1 MKSNKIYRVLVLGP
15 TGVGKSQFCNFVQK
29 DINNSINQV
38 DDSIISCTKE
48 PKSNKF
54 ERGGITYEFI
64 DTAGAGDDKEIDEIN
79 FIKLVDYIKSA
90 KQIDYILFLLSF
102 RERLKRDSKEYI
114 RQLGNIFTPTEFYD
128 HVSIIFTNTPDNP
141 SKKETEKVEKNKKDI
156 REFFENTFDVKN
168 SLKSKEIDVY
178 FLDTEI
184 DENTNTFN
192 IKSQKTMDI
201 ILEQLK
207 LYADIYPPINTSD
220 IDESGNNVKLKMEKE
235 QSIIKLIKNE
245 TEKKNLKNEDKK
257 VEKGLINK
265 LDNMKDLGI
274 IKEEAEEK
282 KLSQEITQKEE
293 QQQLITGIK
302 KKNEHFI
309 KRQKIINNKI
319 SEEGIRVEHINIE
332 QSSNSA
338 FIATSIVGGLVTVGG
353 LLLVNVLPFHL

>member
-141 SKKETEKVEKNKKDI
+141 SKKETEKV
-156 REFFENTFDVKN
+156 
-168 SLKSKEIDVY
+168 
-178 FLDTEI
+178 
-184 DENTNTFN
+184 
-192 IKSQKTMDI
+192 
-201 ILEQLK
+201 
-207 LYADIYPPINTSD
+207 
-220 IDESGNNVKLKMEKE
+220 
-235 QSIIKLIKNE
+235 
-245 TEKKNLKNEDKK
+245 
-257 VEKGLINK
+257 
-265 LDNMKDLGI
+265 
-274 IKEEAEEK
+274 
-282 KLSQEITQKEE
+282 
-293 QQQLITGIK
+293 
-302 KKNEHFI
+302 
-309 KRQKIINNKI
+309 
-319 SEEGIRVEHINIE
+319 
-332 QSSNSA
+332 
-338 FIATSIVGGLVTVGG
+338 
-353 LLLVNVLPFHL
+353 

>member
-141 SKKETEKVEKNKKDI
+141 SKKETGKVEKNKKDI
-156 REFFENTFDVKN
+156 REFFENTFNVKN

-184 DENTNTFN
+184 DESTNTFN

-207 LYADIYPPINTSD
+207 LYVDIYPPINTSD

-293 QQQLITGIK
+293 QQQLITEIK
-302 KKNEHFI
+302 KK
-309 KRQKIINNKI
+309 K
-319 SEEGIRVEHINIE
+319 
-332 QSSNSA
+332 
-338 FIATSIVGGLVTVGG
+338 
-353 LLLVNVLPFHL
+353 